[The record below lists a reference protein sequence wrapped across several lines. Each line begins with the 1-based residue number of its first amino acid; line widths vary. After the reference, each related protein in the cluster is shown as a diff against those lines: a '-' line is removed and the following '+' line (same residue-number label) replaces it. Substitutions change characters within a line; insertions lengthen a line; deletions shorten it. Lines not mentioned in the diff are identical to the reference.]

1 MRSTIWALVAV
12 LLVAAVPAFAS
23 GGDKGDWELG
33 IYGGWGFWDDYGI
46 FHPDD
51 DNIWGLRFGHFFSP
65 KWSLEAS
72 GQKATTDTE
81 FEALGLAN
89 EQMKFS
95 SLRLNVLYNLGHP
108 GAGLRPFL
116 TAGLGHEKVS
126 VENYGESCD
135 FGFNAGAGFRLFM
148 GSHFNLR
155 ADGRYVRVKV
165 GDEVDDSQSNYEA
178 TLGLNY
184 IFGGHHEAVA
194 EAAPP
199 PPNGAPTVT
208 CSADRSQILPGE
220 TVNITVVASDPEGD
234 PLTYEWATSA
244 GHVTGS
250 GTSATLDFTGATPP
264 ATAAVTVRVKDNHG
278 NAASS
283 DCSVQLVEPVRKAE
297 AVSCVAGG
305 FPKNLSRISN
315 VDKACLDDV
324 AQRLSADPRARV
336 VVIGNAD
343 SKETGANLA
352 QQRADA
358 VKTYLVR
365 ERNVDEARIEVR
377 SAGSTKMVAAAGD
390 AGNRRVEVW
399 FVPEGAEIPG
409 Q

>member
-1 MRSTIWALVAV
+1 M
-12 LLVAAVPAFAS
+12 LVAAVPAFAS

-65 KWSLEAS
+65 TWSLEVS

-81 FEALGLAN
+81 FEVLGVPN
-89 EQMKFS
+89 EEMKFS
-95 SLRLNVLYNLGHP
+95 SLRLNLLYNLGKP
-108 GAGLRPFL
+108 GAGIRPFL
-116 TAGLGHEKVS
+116 TAGLGQEKVS
-126 VENYGESCD
+126 VVNYGESCD
-135 FGFNAGAGFRLFM
+135 FGFNAGAGLRIFM
-148 GSHFNLR
+148 GSKFNLR

-178 TLGLNY
+178 TLGLNF
-184 IFGGHHEAVA
+184 IFGGKHHE
-194 EAAPP
+194 EAAAVQAA
-199 PPNGAPTVT
+199 PNQAPTVT
-208 CSADRSQILPGE
+208 CSADRAEILPGE
-220 TVNITVVASDPEGD
+220 TANVTVVASDPEGD
-234 PLTYEWATSA
+234 PLTYEWSTSS
-244 GHVTGS
+244 GHVTGA

-278 NAASS
+278 NTATS
-283 DCSVQLVEPVRKAE
+283 DCSVRLVEPVRKAE

-336 VVIGNAD
+336 IVIGHSD
-343 SKETGANLA
+343 SKETGSALA
-352 QQRADA
+352 QQRGDA

-377 SAGSTKMVAAAGD
+377 SAGSTKMMAAAGD
-390 AGNRRVEVW
+390 AQNRRVEVW
-399 FVPEGAEIPG
+399 FVPEGATVPG